1 MCGSKG
7 SSTTSSTFT
16 PPAGVQAN
24 YDYLSNQ
31 AKNVASTPF
40 QQYAGQMVA
49 SMTPEQ
55 QAGIGQ
61 INASANLA
69 QPYFEAATGY
79 EQQGATPFGQQA
91 LNQYMSPYIN
101 SVANSTLANLNETN
115 AQQQQQVL
123 GNNITRGAF
132 GGDRSQIAQAE
143 LARQQGLATGQ
154 TMAGIYQGGFN
165 QAEQQFNADQA
176 RRMAAGQTLGGF
188 GTAAQTAAMQG
199 GQAMLGAGAQEQ
211 AYQQALDTANQQQF
225 QAAQAYPFQTTQ
237 FLGNLLL
244 GIGGQSGGTSL
255 ASQPGPNVG
264 SQLLGGLMTLGS
276 IPWGSDERLK
286 ENMEP
291 VGKTFDGQNIYKFN
305 YKNDGRTM
313 LGLSA
318 QEVEKHKPEAV
329 HKDDQGMRSVD
340 YETAVN
346 GAAKR
351 GHFAD
356 GGVPD
361 WMGGAVHEG
370 LGRAHYATA
379 GSVDDIP
386 YTSQPSGGTGTAPL
400 TLKDLMPL
408 AALISQGKLGGD
420 LKFPDAPKPLE
431 EGTMMDV
438 AKQLQGM
445 SSEQR
450 ANMKSNIGSIGNII
464 NPPITVPGTAI
475 GQSQGTYSLGLP
487 YASGGVAARGAY
499 KDGQTVPTPPDTMPD
514 QAAPD
519 QTTPSSSPL
528 SSLGNIL
535 PSKGQ
540 SIIEK
545 ATGLDLSDNARMGML
560 AAGLGMLSSRS
571 PFFGV
576 GVGEGATAGLGA
588 YYNAKANDRTYA
600 NKLRELQMT
609 EEQRNIERE
618 RLGIDR
624 SRVGVDA
631 LSSVQRIY
639 DDLNTRYSLL
649 AGTGALT
656 PEGLPKEG
664 HPQERV
670 ATELYNRLQEQ
681 RKILMQIQGTALS
694 GRGAKIG
701 TDDPYAS
708 LAKTVLTAPSTTP
721 AEVKPPV
728 VNPPAVSPVVAPD
741 VKKSEPEPIPVSAP
755 APVVIPKTDTTANI
769 YDALPQDLNPQTL
782 LERSR
787 AAFATGDSANGVKL
801 RDEAERIRKEISDS
815 GKVTTTDGKIVEVP
829 GYNEYKESQT
839 RLPEN
844 LKMFASYPERLMAL
858 QKSEANQEL
867 MKQVLE
873 HFESNSLAPLTSRAQ
888 GFLRSLGFEPTGD
901 HAEDAANFERLFKDS
916 QTAMFSDIKE
926 AQGGQRILATEID
939 KMNKAEPGGALQP
952 EANRTL
958 MGQKIGTTQWT
969 RKYLMDALKERK
981 KVGDA
986 KFDEANFANDWVEQ
1000 NKLSDFVKKAELD
1013 VAVKGATPNLNEPKR
1028 FKKGQIYIVDKDNQG
1043 RPFKVPRKGRWNGER
1058 LVDEGA
1064 VE

>member
-1 MCGSKG
+1 VCGSKG

-31 AKNVASTPF
+31 AKSVASTPF

-49 SMTPEQ
+49 PMTPEQ

-255 ASQPGPNVG
+255 TSQPGPNVG

-379 GSVDDIP
+379 GSVGDIP

-408 AALISQGKLGGD
+408 AALISQGQLGGK
-420 LKFPDAPKPLE
+420 LKFPDAPKPFE

-499 KDGQTVPTPPDTMPD
+499 KDGQTVQTPPDTMPD

-588 YYNAKANDRTYA
+588 YYNAKANDRAYE
-600 NKLRELQMT
+600 KQQRELELTQQERNTQQQMADIAKGKSPS
-609 EEQRNIERE
+609 EIALANANAIEAIQRAKASAGTMYEKTWVAGE
-618 RLGIDR
+618 GW
-624 SRVGVDA
+624 
-631 LSSVQRIY
+631 QIY
-639 DDLNTRYSLL
+639 DKNNPF
-649 AGTGALT
+649 A
-656 PEGLPKEG
+656 PPI
-664 HPQERV
+664 
-670 ATELYNRLQEQ
+670 
-681 RKILMQIQGTALS
+681 KI
-694 GRGAKIG
+694 
-701 TDDPYAS
+701 TDDQGNPLGS
-708 LAKTVLTAPSTTP
+708 IDP
-721 AEVKPPV
+721 ATIPNKGATV
-728 VNPPAVSPVVAPD
+728 VNPSVSTGEPIKASKAATPPVANPVVLPKPPEEPTKTTEWKPVTTVPAGYKYPGQYSLANTPDAMKDAQASAIKTKTEQAAKAQGAFDTLYSLDNMDRSFNDVSKTGLLAPGQHVDERTNFAVGVNTMASILGGKPIFDPTD
-741 VKKSEPEPIPVSAP
+741 VANLEELAKDNKRLGFALSRALGSREPGFIVQQAISANP
-755 APVVIPKTDTTANI
+755 SAANTPLGFHRI
-769 YDALPQDLNPQTL
+769 TEALRQGAEYERDRNAFYDSYKAKFLHLEGAEKLFAELNPPQKYAD
-782 LERSR
+782 R
-787 AAFATGDSANGVKL
+787 AIVNSIDATHLSEIRQWAEANKGKDLSAGRAQFDKIYGTNAFKLATG
-801 RDEAERIRKEISDS
+801 
-815 GKVTTTDGKIVEVP
+815 
-829 GYNEYKESQT
+829 Q
-839 RLPEN
+839 
-844 LKMFASYPERLMAL
+844 
-858 QKSEANQEL
+858 
-867 MKQVLE
+867 
-873 HFESNSLAPLTSRAQ
+873 
-888 GFLRSLGFEPTGD
+888 
-901 HAEDAANFERLFKDS
+901 
-916 QTAMFSDIKE
+916 
-926 AQGGQRILATEID
+926 
-939 KMNKAEPGGALQP
+939 
-952 EANRTL
+952 
-958 MGQKIGTTQWT
+958 
-969 RKYLMDALKERK
+969 
-981 KVGDA
+981 
-986 KFDEANFANDWVEQ
+986 
-1000 NKLSDFVKKAELD
+1000 
-1013 VAVKGATPNLNEPKR
+1013 
-1028 FKKGQIYIVDKDNQG
+1028 
-1043 RPFKVPRKGRWNGER
+1043 
-1058 LVDEGA
+1058 
-1064 VE
+1064 